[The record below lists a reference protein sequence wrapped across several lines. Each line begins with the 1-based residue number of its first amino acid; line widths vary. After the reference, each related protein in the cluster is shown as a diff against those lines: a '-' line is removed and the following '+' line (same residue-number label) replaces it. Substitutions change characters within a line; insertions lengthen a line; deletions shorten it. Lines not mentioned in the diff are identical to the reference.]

1 MKIPTPF
8 LWSASALALATTLS
22 LAACNKPPGTTGA
35 SPPPVSVGTEIDDSV
50 LTTTIKAA
58 LLAQNDVKSFDLKVE
73 TRKGDVL
80 LSGFVDNQSQVD
92 HAVTTV
98 RGVAGVKS
106 VDNRLAM
113 KGMPAT
119 LGETADDA
127 IVTTKVKT
135 ALLEDVNVKSLDI
148 AVVTL
153 KGDVQLSG
161 FVDNQGQ
168 IDQAVKVARGV
179 EGVHSIHDELR
190 IKK

>member
-1 MKIPTPF
+1 MKTRTAFPF
-8 LWSASALALATTLS
+8 VVSAFAVAIALS
-22 LAACNKPPGTTGA
+22 LAACGKPTEPAGA
-35 SPPPVSVGTEIDDSV
+35 PPPAVSVGTEIDDSV

-58 LLAQNDVKSFDLKVE
+58 LLAQDDVKSFDLKVE

-98 RGVAGVKS
+98 RGVAGVHS
-106 VDNRLAM
+106 VDNRLAL
-113 KGMPAT
+113 KGLKAT
-119 LGETADDA
+119 LGENADDA

-135 ALLEDVNVKSLDI
+135 ALLEDVNVKSFDI
-148 AVVTL
+148 SVVTL

-190 IKK
+190 VKQ

>member
-1 MKIPTPF
+1 MKTRTPLLF
-8 LWSASALALATTLS
+8 LATTVAWAAALS
-22 LAACNKPPGTTGA
+22 LAACSKPAEPTGA
-35 SPPPVSVGTEIDDSV
+35 TPPAVSVVTEIDDSV
-50 LTTTIKAA
+50 LTATIKAA
-58 LLAQNDVKSFDLKVE
+58 LLAQDDVKSFDLKVE

-106 VDNRLAM
+106 VDNRLAL
-113 KGMPAT
+113 KGMKAT
-119 LGETADDA
+119 LGEATDDV
-127 IVTTKVKT
+127 IVTTRVKT
-135 ALLEDVNVKSLDI
+135 ALLEDVNVKSFDI

-168 IDQAVKVARGV
+168 VDQAVKVARGV